1 MYNIGLPSD
10 LKEMAAIEAR
20 RNREKERQSRF
31 FNVRN
36 RVMGVDVEALNN
48 QVKEQKL
55 QEAAERSKEA
65 AYGIYQ
71 MQYDLVAQM
80 LEKEQ
85 AEQSRGLAKKVQE
98 FREQKQQLKSS
109 YEFDLGNPVQL
120 WNEFPAHLRD
130 SDPYYGP
137 ASLQCFSGE
146 DLDRAMCLR
155 MQQEQFKYN
164 LEKQLEEK
172 QQARADEK
180 YADMLSDQL
189 CLAADMRTS
198 QLAKMEEFSRIATMT
213 AMANINKAQ
222 AELSEFSNLHQQTY
236 SPLSPS
242 V

>member
-1 MYNIGLPSD
+1 
-10 LKEMAAIEAR
+10 
-20 RNREKERQSRF
+20 
-31 FNVRN
+31 
-36 RVMGVDVEALNN
+36 
-48 QVKEQKL
+48 
-55 QEAAERSKEA
+55 
-65 AYGIYQ
+65 

-130 SDPYYGP
+130 SGPYYGP

-180 YADMLSDQL
+180 YAGEQPGSLDSKHLNPGLGAASRRQELYGEVQLSRGL
-189 CLAADMRTS
+189 IL
-198 QLAKMEEFSRIATMT
+198 KG
-213 AMANINKAQ
+213 
-222 AELSEFSNLHQQTY
+222 
-236 SPLSPS
+236 
-242 V
+242 